1 MVDVRS
7 STSPGGSPFD
17 LDSQAG
23 VMHLLAS
30 IRASGLSSAQKNE
43 LRDLAFL
50 YMNGG
55 QDASL
60 RHQLE
65 KKLATHDIPPLTRN
79 VVAAA
84 TDRRALPFG
93 SSRPTPTFT
102 APTNTPSTPS
112 AANDAAHSANTP
124 ASHGSDQSPTGS
136 DEGGV
141 TPRPDVPPPS
151 DPAAADAPSP
161 PNKKRRRRQKKTAA
175 EPDAPNTTAPQVTPD
190 VTTTPATTEDPTP
203 VAESASPAQPVA
215 SRATPVQSTPSQPA
229 AETDT
234 RATHLARVRE
244 IKAAVNERVGNPV
257 NLIDID
263 NQVGREYMTALLE
276 AMKTLN
282 SGSQAEAAMT
292 RLETALRAVNQ
303 VLDQESGTPD
313 QTGQE
318 PSASPVAVPSNDQT
332 AASAEV
338 TPPAATDSVSVDS
351 VSGTEKTTAPAV
363 PNPHAAAATIPKSPP
378 PPTQSEVPQPESH
391 TSATVASPPPVTE
404 APQIPSASPAATSAG
419 ASAQPAH
426 SVPSARRSVPIAD
439 SDQANTAPATE
450 QTVSIQSSQRGQA
463 AARVTS
469 TESPPSPASNI
480 ATTTSDET
488 STPATAERWGSES
501 VATPAQAP
509 VATPT
514 TPSAQSSAAPPRIPS
529 VADVETQLRTPNDLP
544 DPADVETSSQVSD
557 PLYTAEVDEGLS
569 QLLEEW
575 ELFKK
580 SGFFGT
586 GPKGR
591 EHPLFKKLAGLQIPL
606 VLAGRFEGA
615 TQQIRQNITD
625 TMNGWRY
632 QQGIVYQQGETLE
645 HYLRRVV
652 RHIIDLQN
660 QS

>member
-65 KKLATHDIPPLTRN
+65 KKLAAHNIPPLTRN

-84 TDRRALPFG
+84 IDRRALPFG

-102 APTNTPSTPS
+102 APTNTPSTPP
-112 AANDAAHSANTP
+112 AANDTAHSASAP
-124 ASHGSDQSPTGS
+124 ASHGSDRSPIVS
-136 DEGGV
+136 DEGRV
-141 TPRPDVPPPS
+141 TPRPDAPPPS
-151 DPAAADAPSP
+151 DPAAADTPAT
-161 PNKKRRRRQKKTAA
+161 PNNKRRRRQKKTAA
-175 EPDAPNTTAPQVTPD
+175 QPDSPDTTAQQVTPNA
-190 VTTTPATTEDPTP
+190 TTTPATTEEPTP
-203 VAESASPAQPVA
+203 VDESVVSAQPVA
-215 SRATPVQSTPSQPA
+215 SSTTPVQSAPIQPA
-229 AETDT
+229 AGTNT

-276 AMKTLN
+276 AMKKLN
-282 SGSQAEAAMT
+282 SGSQAEAAMA
-292 RLETALRAVNQ
+292 RLETALSAVNQ
-303 VLDQESGTPD
+303 VLDQESGTLD
-313 QTGQE
+313 QAEQG
-318 PSASPVAVPSNDQT
+318 PSATPVSVPRNDQT
-332 AASAEV
+332 ATSAEV
-338 TPPAATDSVSVDS
+338 VPPAATDSASADS
-351 VSGTEKTTAPAV
+351 VSVTEKAAASAV
-363 PNPHAAAATIPKSPP
+363 PNPSAAAATIPKPPP
-378 PPTQSEVPQPESH
+378 PPTQSEAPQPESH
-391 TSATVASPPPVTE
+391 TSATVVSPPPITE
-404 APQIPSASPAATSAG
+404 APQISSASPAAASSV
-419 ASAQPAH
+419 ASAQ

-439 SDQANTAPATE
+439 SDQANIAPATE
-450 QTVSIQSSQRGQA
+450 QTISIQSSQRGQA

-469 TESPPSPASNI
+469 AESPPSPASNT
-480 ATTTSDET
+480 ATTASDET

-501 VATPAQAP
+501 ATTPAQAP

-514 TPSAQSSAAPPRIPS
+514 TPPAQSSAAPQRIPS

-544 DPADVETSSQVSD
+544 DPADVKTSSQGSD
-557 PLYTAEVDEGLS
+557 PLYTAEVDAGLS

-660 QS
+660 KS